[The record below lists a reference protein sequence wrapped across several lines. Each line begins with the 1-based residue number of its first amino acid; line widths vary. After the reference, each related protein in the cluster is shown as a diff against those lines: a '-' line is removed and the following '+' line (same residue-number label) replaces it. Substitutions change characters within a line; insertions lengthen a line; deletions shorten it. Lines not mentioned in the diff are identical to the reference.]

1 MFNIGTSFIELQ
13 PVLYISLPAPTTHNY
28 NTAQTCVCECLS
40 SQSASAH
47 PSRLEHS
54 ACINKPSLCVCV
66 CVYVCVCVCMHVERK
81 TQDIDGLMK
90 MPQSTLN
97 CVSARIF
104 YICFVCVC
112 ICVCVCACACVCMR
126 VCVCVDV

>member
-1 MFNIGTSFIELQ
+1 MLCVYDSREMLECIQIKERMC
-13 PVLYISLPAPTTHNY
+13 LYEFVS
-28 NTAQTCVCECLS
+28 VCM
-40 SQSASAH
+40 
-47 PSRLEHS
+47 
-54 ACINKPSLCVCV
+54 CVCV
-66 CVYVCVCVCMHVERK
+66 CVCVCVCMHVERK

-126 VCVCVDV
+126 VCLLHWCLCVTLCVCVCV